1 MEGREYHRPP
11 LGETSECIVG
21 DQRLALSSPSNKLP
35 GASALEIR
43 KRTRQAGSM
52 APPDRRIAVMSQCL
66 INLHVSRKS
75 VLPPTPPKT
84 RSWWLA
90 AS

>member
-1 MEGREYHRPP
+1 MHSWR
-11 LGETSECIVG
+11 S
-21 DQRLALSSPSNKLP
+21 ALSAVVAQQQIARSVGPRDQEKN
-35 GASALEIR
+35 
-43 KRTRQAGSM
+43 QATGSM